1 MSSFVKIG
9 NCDIQHPIVRNYT
22 INNSPTTSNQNHTL
36 LKADKLFS
44 VNQNQ
49 ETKTHEIPFNFE
61 CLSELEAVKNR
72 VLCKS
77 EVTKHYQG
85 DVVLSCTL
93 PCAFFAYETDR
104 STSTWPTKSWQ
115 LSWLSTR
122 AGKKV
127 ANRPDLVGYRLAKER
142 LDASEGEKEAQE
154 FLAKSNVLERNL
166 LAIMLIRPNFNV
178 HKVSCQLITYNS

>member
-77 EVTKHYQG
+77 EVTKHYQ
-85 DVVLSCTL
+85 VSIN
-93 PCAFFAYETDR
+93 FRFRFEYF
-104 STSTWPTKSWQ
+104 SYNN
-115 LSWLSTR
+115 
-122 AGKKV
+122 GKCDD
-127 ANRPDLVGYRLAKER
+127 N
-142 LDASEGEKEAQE
+142 
-154 FLAKSNVLERNL
+154 
-166 LAIMLIRPNFNV
+166 
-178 HKVSCQLITYNS
+178 